1 MTGKGIRGP
10 SMNVLT
16 KPSKLRETWED
27 SRSVV
32 AGVKGGEVG
41 AGLAGGRE
49 EGELGSMG
57 IRCRSSL
64 LSFSKLVNPS
74 SVWPVRPKQAGF
86 CHSNHALSRTLS

>member
-16 KPSKLRETWED
+16 KPSELRETWGD

-49 EGELGSMG
+49 EGRTVEPGEVEE
-57 IRCRSSL
+57 RAT
-64 LSFSKLVNPS
+64 
-74 SVWPVRPKQAGF
+74 VRI
-86 CHSNHALSRTLS
+86 